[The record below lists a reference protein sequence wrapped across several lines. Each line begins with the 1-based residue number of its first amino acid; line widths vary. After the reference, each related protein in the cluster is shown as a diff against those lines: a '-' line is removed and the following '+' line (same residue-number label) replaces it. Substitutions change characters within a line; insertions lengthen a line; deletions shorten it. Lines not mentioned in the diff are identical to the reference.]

1 MHRCSVDGCPN
12 EAAYEALLYDFE
24 PEEGAVSLVQDES
37 CPYIC
42 VEHAIENE
50 REASG
55 ERLPWQVVEY
65 PFTNRA
71 RHAGLTVYRQ
81 LEPAL
86 LA

>member
-1 MHRCSVDGCPN
+1 MHRCCVDGCPN

-24 PEEGAVSLVQDES
+24 PEEGAVSFVPDGD

-50 REASG
+50 RRAVG
-55 ERLPWQVVEY
+55 DRLPWGVVEY
-65 PFTNRA
+65 PHTNRA
-71 RHAGLTVYRQ
+71 GHPGLTVYRQ